1 MNHSYIHK
9 NCGKYKPHLY
19 FLDIPY
25 VLEIKDNKW
34 KLYSSEYSYEGA
46 TKEEFDLALEDLKVK
61 YDLQTGETKQDKLVI
76 YMEDFCDI
84 NQIIDENRITSSIY
98 NISYTIDKMFELY
111 EWTKWVESR
120 TLLKHPILP
129 LMQTVFELFK
139 KVKTIC
145 PTPAS
150 YGRARLK
157 YSKNKKKSD
166 QLFIQELYPLLDDYF
181 YIHASLYGG
190 LRYCWKT
197 KPCKYNM
204 LYLDITSAYAFALL
218 TEKYPM
224 SKPYQEEDPNKW
236 EEYLIRPSKGS
247 IGIYEITYFCSS
259 SYIQCWHDVDGNKL
273 KQGTHTATVSLTS
286 VDLDLFLHFQ
296 FMNIHKIE
304 CKELMV
310 FDMDYMPEYYRKE
323 TEALYMEKKNTP
335 KNTPLYEIN
344 KVILNA
350 SVYGNLLYKQI
361 QRERDNLKKSTTF
374 TDIKIMN
381 MLQAKRTK
389 CMKDAYSTGVPQ
401 WGVFCT
407 AYIRKMILGLA
418 IYLDDWVYSHTDSI
432 VCQDNEYNRKRI
444 ECYNQFIQDKI
455 RQYCER
461 TRSNFEDM
469 KDLGQF
475 DMEEAKVFRAWDT
488 ATYAWKDKNDNII
501 VKASGRKVN
510 DHVYTDD
517 LFTQEDL
524 VLECPIKSKNH
535 EKEIDANIFHYF
547 NKIYEQ
553 LENEKLYW

>member
-1 MNHSYIHK
+1 MNHLYIHK

-204 LYLDITSAYAFALL
+204 LY
-218 TEKYPM
+218 
-224 SKPYQEEDPNKW
+224 
-236 EEYLIRPSKGS
+236 
-247 IGIYEITYFCSS
+247 
-259 SYIQCWHDVDGNKL
+259 
-273 KQGTHTATVSLTS
+273 
-286 VDLDLFLHFQ
+286 
-296 FMNIHKIE
+296 IH
-304 CKELMV
+304 
-310 FDMDYMPEYYRKE
+310 
-323 TEALYMEKKNTP
+323 
-335 KNTPLYEIN
+335 
-344 KVILNA
+344 
-350 SVYGNLLYKQI
+350 
-361 QRERDNLKKSTTF
+361 
-374 TDIKIMN
+374 
-381 MLQAKRTK
+381 
-389 CMKDAYSTGVPQ
+389 
-401 WGVFCT
+401 
-407 AYIRKMILGLA
+407 
-418 IYLDDWVYSHTDSI
+418 H
-432 VCQDNEYNRKRI
+432 
-444 ECYNQFIQDKI
+444 
-455 RQYCER
+455 
-461 TRSNFEDM
+461 
-469 KDLGQF
+469 
-475 DMEEAKVFRAWDT
+475 
-488 ATYAWKDKNDNII
+488 
-501 VKASGRKVN
+501 
-510 DHVYTDD
+510 
-517 LFTQEDL
+517 
-524 VLECPIKSKNH
+524 
-535 EKEIDANIFHYF
+535 
-547 NKIYEQ
+547 
-553 LENEKLYW
+553 